1 MKNLRILLAICFMS
15 FCAAPV
21 LSQDLTAREPLTAP
35 VQDLIQAASA
45 VEPGKGEPVVVIL
58 DQVKIRFAAD
68 HRVTR
73 LSHQIYK
80 IIDPQKIDGWKSVK
94 VEFAPWHQL
103 KPQITARVIAPS
115 GEVTPLDPETL
126 VESGVQDRDDDV
138 FSDRHVVQAPFPALV
153 AGAVVEVMI
162 RTEDSTPIS
171 AAGVQETAYMGN
183 WVKSGQVRLVIESPV
198 SLNLHH
204 HAYLLPGVVP
214 KETETSGIRTIIY
227 DAGTMKAWE
236 EAESNLPSDVPRLP
250 IVRVS
255 SANSWAEVAASYFQ
269 VVEKQVGTAELGARV
284 TKWTVGKQSRPEKI
298 GALIEALHAE
308 VRYTGIEFGES
319 AWVPHTPAE
328 TLSHKYG
335 DCKDKSALLIAMLR
349 TAGIPAYMALLN
361 SGDLFD
367 TSPDLPGLGD
377 FNHAIV
383 YVPGEPAYWIDATD
397 GSARLGDLEPSIQGK
412 LALVAAPGTTALVRI
427 PELRSEQ
434 NRTVETREYYLPE
447 KGDLR
452 VKETTTG
459 YGPVEASMRN
469 EYTDLASKRIK
480 ESLNDY
486 AKEVYKSTKPA
497 KLSATSARDFRK
509 PFELVIEVDDSKKGA
524 TELEEAWVEIPAG
537 DILNRLPRIFIKTD
551 EADSAKEGES
561 NKEDEDTAK
570 KPRKNDVEI
579 STAFVTDWRC
589 RVHPPLGFRSRAL
602 PKDEVHHFGPAVF
615 EEHYSADADG
625 TVHVDFH
632 FDSVKNRYSL
642 AEFKEA
648 KAAIKTW
655 YASKATLINFDH
667 PGRALVQEGKFREA
681 VDAYRGLIAQHPKE
695 GLHHAQFANALLTL
709 GLGDAAREEAG
720 LAVQLDASAENY
732 RVLATVLEND
742 LIGRPFEP
750 GYDPAGAE
758 AALKKAIAL
767 EPDDLK
773 TKAILGKLYEFD
785 PAGDR
790 YTSRARLTDAAAQ
803 FEAIGR
809 EKLDELGYESFLPYD
824 YLYSGQFSKLRKWLE
839 GAPLDLVHNSLRVA
853 ATALL
858 DGTPAAIAL
867 AQQSKSS
874 EKDYIQLLNEAST
887 LLMRI
892 RKYPESLALAQAA
905 SQSPSAP
912 REVLARVNLLSRIR
926 LIEAKDLDPATPQGT
941 AYKSLF
947 VMMSPDANV
956 RDQDQFSSRY
966 ERDPRTQP
974 MEDFKSDRV
983 LQNVR
988 TTFRKIGLPFEV
1000 FRDIMF
1006 AVVELPIVGNEKSG
1020 YRLSFKGIGNSDSDV
1035 FAYREDGKIVLLS
1048 LGKDARYVGR
1058 LAFDLVK
1065 SGDLETARQILDWT
1079 RDKNPLA
1086 GGDDPLA
1093 GRPFS
1098 RFWSV
1103 GQQPE
1108 PAAMRLAGISLL
1120 EDLRSIEDYLPEVVA
1135 AREKATAPAE
1145 QERLDLLLARA
1156 YQSLDQADKLL
1167 PIAQRLFKANPRS
1180 DSALSLLTFACNRS
1194 KQWAILESALEER
1207 AKLIPEDRVG
1217 SRIRASMYAMRG
1229 DFPKARADLK
1239 ALIDSPKGTPSDSNL
1254 LTWLTL
1260 FDGSTS
1266 EDDISAA
1273 RKAVSASQNDAALI
1287 HTLAVLDADRA
1298 HISEAR
1304 QYLLQWIQLQSLEV
1318 PDAQSWLVVGRM
1330 ADRLGLN
1337 SAAAAAYKRV
1347 VSPDPFRPL
1356 DPLDSV
1362 ALARKYEAALKQ

>member
-1 MKNLRILLAICFMS
+1 M
-15 FCAAPV
+15 
-21 LSQDLTAREPLTAP
+21 
-35 VQDLIQAASA
+35 QAASK
-45 VEPGKGEPVVVIL
+45 VEPGKGEPVVVIFEQL
-58 DQVKIRFAAD
+58 TIRFAAD

-73 LSHQIYK
+73 INHQIYK
-80 IIDPQKIDGWKSVK
+80 ILDPQKIDGWNSVR

-103 KPQITARVIAPS
+103 KPEIRARVVSPS
-115 GEVTPLDPETL
+115 GEVTTLDPKTL
-126 VESGVQDRDDDV
+126 VENGVQDSDDDV
-138 FSDRHVVQAPFPALV
+138 YSDRRVVQGPLPALV
-153 AGAVVEVMI
+153 AGAVVEVVT
-162 RTEDSTPIS
+162 RTEDSAPIS
-171 AAGVQETAYMGN
+171 AAGVQETAYAGN
-183 WVKSGQVRLVIESPV
+183 SVKSGQVRIVIESPV
-198 SLNLHH
+198 SLNLRH
-204 HAYLLPGVVP
+204 HAYLMPGVVP
-214 KETETSGIRTIIY
+214 KVAETSGVRTIVY

-236 EAESNLPSDVPRLP
+236 EVESNLPEDVPRFP
-250 IVRVS
+250 MVRIS
-255 SANSWAEVAASYFQ
+255 SANSWAEVAAAYSQ
-269 VVEKQVGTAELGARV
+269 VVEKQVGGAELGARI
-284 TKWTVGKQSRPEKI
+284 TKWTAGKQARSEKI

-349 TAGIPAYMALLN
+349 AAGIPAYMALLN
-361 SGDLFD
+361 SGSLFD
-367 TSPDLPGLGD
+367 TSPDLPGLGE

-397 GSARLGDLEPSIQGK
+397 ESARLGDLEPSIQGK
-412 LALVAAPGTTALVRI
+412 LALVAAPETTALVRV
-427 PELRSEQ
+427 PELKSEQ
-434 NRTVETREYYLPE
+434 NRSVENREYYLPE

-452 VKETTTG
+452 VKETTIA
-459 YGPVEASMRN
+459 YGAVEAGMRE
-469 EYTDLASKRIK
+469 EYTDLAAKKIK

-486 AKEVYKSTKPA
+486 AKAVYKSTKPA
-497 KLSATSARDFRK
+497 KLSATSARDFHK
-509 PFELVIEVDDSKKGA
+509 PFELVIEVEDSKKGG

-537 DILNRLPRIFIKTD
+537 DILDRLPRIFTKADETD

-561 NKEDEDTAK
+561 NKGDEDTAK
-570 KPRKNDVEI
+570 KPRKNDVEL
-579 STAFVTDWRC
+579 SSAFVTEWHC
-589 RVHPPLGFRSRAL
+589 QVHPPLGFRSRAL
-602 PKDEVHHFGPAVF
+602 PKDDVHHFGPAVF

-632 FDSVKNRYSL
+632 FDSVKSRYSL

-655 YASKATLINFDH
+655 YAGKATLINFDH
-667 PGRALVQEGKFREA
+667 PGRALIQEGKFREA

-709 GLGDAAREEAG
+709 GLGDAAREEAR

-750 GYDPAGAE
+750 GYDPVGAE

-773 TKAILGKLYEFD
+773 TKAMLAKLYEFD
-785 PAGDR
+785 SAGDR
-790 YTSRARLTDAAAQ
+790 YTSRARLADAAAQ

-809 EKLDELGYESFLPYD
+809 DKLNELGYQSFLPYD
-824 YLYSGQFSKLRKWLE
+824 YLYSGQFSKLRKWLD
-839 GAPLDLVHNSLRVA
+839 GAPLDLEHNALRVA
-853 ATALL
+853 GTALL
-858 DGTPAAIAL
+858 DGPPVAIAL

-874 EKDYIQLLNEAST
+874 EKDYVQLLNEAST
-887 LLMRI
+887 LLLRI
-892 RKYPESLALAQAA
+892 RKYPESLVLAKAA

-912 REVLARVNLLSRIR
+912 REVLARVSMLSRMR
-926 LIEAKDLDPATPQGT
+926 AVEAKDLDPSTPQGT

-947 VMMSPDANV
+947 VMMSPDAKV
-956 RDQDQFSSRY
+956 RDQDQFSSHY

-974 MEDFKSDRV
+974 MEEFKADRS
-983 LQNVR
+983 LQNLR
-988 TTFRKIGLPFEV
+988 TTFRKVGLPFEV
-1000 FRDIMF
+1000 FRDILF
-1006 AVVELPIVGNEKSG
+1006 AVVEFPVVGSEKSG
-1020 YRLSFKGIGNSDSDV
+1020 YRVSFKGTGNAESE
-1035 FAYREDGKIVLLS
+1035 FLAYREDGKYVLLA
-1048 LGKDARYVGR
+1048 LGKESNHAGSLVY
-1058 LAFDLVK
+1058 DLVK
-1065 SGDLETARQILDWT
+1065 SGDLESARQILDWV
-1079 RDKNPLA
+1079 RDKNPRA

-1093 GRPFS
+1093 GRTFS
-1098 RFWSV
+1098 RFWTM
-1103 GQQPE
+1103 GQPPD
-1108 PAAMRLAGISLL
+1108 PAEMRLAGVSLL
-1120 EDLRSIEDYLPEVVA
+1120 EELRSVEDYLPDVVA

-1156 YQSLDQADKLL
+1156 YQTLDQADKLM
-1167 PIAQRLFKANPRS
+1167 PIAQRLLKSNPRS
-1180 DSALSLLTFACNRS
+1180 DTALGLVMFACSRS
-1194 KQWAILESALEER
+1194 KQWGPLESALEER
-1207 AKLIPEDRVG
+1207 AKLIPEDKVG
-1217 SRIRASMYAMRG
+1217 SRARASMYAMRG
-1229 DFPKARADLK
+1229 DYSRSRAILK

-1266 EDDISAA
+1266 ENDVLAA

-1287 HTLAVLDADRA
+1287 HTLAALDADQA

-1337 SAAAAAYKRV
+1337 AAAAAAYKRV
-1347 VSPDPFRPL
+1347 VSPDPSRPI
-1356 DPLDSV
+1356 DPLESV
-1362 ALARKYEAALKQ
+1362 ALARKYVAALKQ